1 MLEQSLLC
9 TAVYITLVKGVNIQF
24 HIRQEKI
31 HCYKCSVQSVAGYRT
46 NYAGRSVFTGSGW
59 GHPVPTCGRVG
70 DLGGFNRVKYNQWE

>member
-31 HCYKCSVQSVAGYRT
+31 HCYKCSVPSVAGYIG
-46 NYAGRSVFTGSGW
+46 NYAGTSVFTGLGW
-59 GHPVPTCGRVG
+59 GCTLPKCGMEG
-70 DLGGFNRVKYNQWE
+70 YLACF